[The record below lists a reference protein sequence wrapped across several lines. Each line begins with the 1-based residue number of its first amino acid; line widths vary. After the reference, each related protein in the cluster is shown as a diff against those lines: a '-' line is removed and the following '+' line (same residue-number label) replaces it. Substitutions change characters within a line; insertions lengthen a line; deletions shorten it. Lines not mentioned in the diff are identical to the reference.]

1 MEVAR
6 ASSGAATAR
15 GYASVLFFC
24 GGVVVSIVLRA
35 AYAVV
40 VARRAASRARDRTEL
55 ANRIAMVEDEEEE
68 EDPQQRNDE
77 PRRVYVGMHAR
88 FC

>member
-15 GYASVLFFC
+15 GYALFFC

-68 EDPQQRNDE
+68 EGPQQRNDE
-77 PRRVYVGMHAR
+77 PRRVYVGVHAR